1 MSADKLVWKAAG
13 ALLLVATRVA
23 LWAWLRV
30 EPRLSGPAD
39 DEVARLRRLGAV

>member
-13 ALLLVATRVA
+13 ALLLVATRAA

-30 EPRLSGPAD
+30 EPRLLARGE